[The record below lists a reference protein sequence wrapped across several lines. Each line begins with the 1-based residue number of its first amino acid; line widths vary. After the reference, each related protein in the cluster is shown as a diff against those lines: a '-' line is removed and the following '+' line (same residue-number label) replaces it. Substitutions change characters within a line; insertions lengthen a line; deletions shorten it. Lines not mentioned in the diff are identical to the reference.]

1 MPKEKTTKAVSKST
15 PYQKNSEFNHLFE
28 KRVRRYGIGQDLP
41 PKNRDLTRLVRWPKY
56 IRLQRQRRVLYQRLK
71 VPPAINQFSRT
82 LDKNTA
88 LELFKMLVKY
98 KPEDK
103 AAKKQRLLARANSR
117 VKATTKEQRQ
127 KWDDQKKN
135 AKTAKKKDAD
145 APPKKPNVVKFG
157 INHVTAL
164 VEAKK
169 AQLVVIAHDVDP
181 IELVVW
187 LPALCRKMQ
196 VPYCIVKGKARLGAV
211 VGQKTATAL
220 AITSVNNED
229 KDVLQR
235 LQQAIK
241 LNFNDKLDEIRR
253 QWGGGKLSLKSRQK
267 QAKRASLQKKDPVK
281 ASDKPTPVATAT
293 ESE

>member
-1 MPKEKTTKAVSKST
+1 
-15 PYQKNSEFNHLFE
+15 
-28 KRVRRYGIGQDLP
+28 
-41 PKNRDLTRLVRWPKY
+41 
-56 IRLQRQRRVLYQRLK
+56 
-71 VPPAINQFSRT
+71 
-82 LDKNTA
+82 
-88 LELFKMLVKY
+88 
-98 KPEDK
+98 
-103 AAKKQRLLARANSR
+103 
-117 VKATTKEQRQ
+117 
-127 KWDDQKKN
+127 
-135 AKTAKKKDAD
+135 
-145 APPKKPNVVKFG
+145 
-157 INHVTAL
+157 
-164 VEAKK
+164 
-169 AQLVVIAHDVDP
+169 
-181 IELVVW
+181 
-187 LPALCRKMQ
+187 MQ